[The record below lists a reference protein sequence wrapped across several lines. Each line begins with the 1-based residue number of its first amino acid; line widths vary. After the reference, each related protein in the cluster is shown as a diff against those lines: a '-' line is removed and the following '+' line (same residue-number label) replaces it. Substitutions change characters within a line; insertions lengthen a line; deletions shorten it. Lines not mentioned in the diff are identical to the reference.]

1 MLTYTYYS
9 TSLPSGLFLSDE
21 QLEALQNKV
30 TFFERDYVERRDR
43 RDAMV
48 KTITGLWEELSI
60 PEDDRRVI
68 VRNSVEEE
76 YLNEVRV

>member
-1 MLTYTYYS
+1 MPTYTYYS
-9 TSLPSGLFLSDE
+9 TSLPSGLFLSEE

-43 RDAMV
+43 RDVMV
-48 KTITGLWEELSI
+48 KTITDLWEELSV
-60 PEDDRRVI
+60 PEDDRRVVI
-68 VRNSVEEE
+68 RNSVEEE